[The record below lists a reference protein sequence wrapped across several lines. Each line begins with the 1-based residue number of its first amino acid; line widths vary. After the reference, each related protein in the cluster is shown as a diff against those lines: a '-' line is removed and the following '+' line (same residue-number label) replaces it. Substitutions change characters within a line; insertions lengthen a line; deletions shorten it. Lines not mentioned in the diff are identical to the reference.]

1 MARPPKHKDARGKG
15 VSMATIAEELG
26 THRERVSRALKDDPK
41 IPEDERQRIK
51 DYVAESG
58 WTKTHH
64 PDQHHNDKLTQERAD
79 LVVDGIFQNKP
90 LATIAAETGLTNA
103 TAFKLIRGVK
113 VPADYPETEEAWR
126 SDVISFMEIAI
137 WKGTKRLAI
146 NGMDEIDARSAPI
159 SVAILTDKL
168 GIMKGQPTSIHASIT
183 LTANHRDL
191 MKELGTKAGNQ
202 VVDVETNAE
211 VLPEGA

>member
-1 MARPPKHKDARGKG
+1 MPRPAKDKNLGKK
-15 VSMATIAEELG
+15 VSLAKIAKELG
-26 THRERVSRALKDDPK
+26 THRDRITWALNDDPRV
-41 IPEDERQRIK
+41 PDDERQRIK

-58 WTKTHH
+58 YVHTYH

-113 VPADYPETEEAWR
+113 VPSDYPETEEAWR

-191 MKELGTKAGNQ
+191 MKELGTKAGSQ